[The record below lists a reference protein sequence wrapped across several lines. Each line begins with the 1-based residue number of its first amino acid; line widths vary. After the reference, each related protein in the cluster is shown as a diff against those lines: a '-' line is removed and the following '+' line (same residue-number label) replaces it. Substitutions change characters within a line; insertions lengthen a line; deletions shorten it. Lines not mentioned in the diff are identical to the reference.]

1 MEEYARV
8 MFLVMYVAPVLT
20 FAYLSIK
27 IGGELN
33 RQDVTTD
40 MRPSELSFEL
50 RAQRYMSLIVSMTAI
65 AWLPL
70 NVTSLMQFGLTE
82 EKCGQT
88 NTYDIMY
95 AVLIWIAFTHTLTT
109 PLLALRL
116 IDYDAVKPS
125 YFTVQY
131 FRQHLQEWRTSVRRA
146 MTSELVQSG
155 RTSISE
161 EAVKFNGRMEEYCW
175 RDPNSNR

>member
-20 FAYLSIK
+20 FAYTSIK

-33 RQDVTTD
+33 RQDGVAD
-40 MRPSELSFEL
+40 MRPNDMHLEL
-50 RAQRYMSLIVSMTAI
+50 RAQRYMSLIVAMTAI

-70 NVTSLMQFGLTE
+70 NLTSLMQFGLIE
-82 EKCGQT
+82 DECGQT
-88 NTYDIMY
+88 NAYDFMY

-116 IDYDAVKPS
+116 IDHDAAVPGYLS
-125 YFTVQY
+125 VQY
-131 FRQHLQEWRTSVRRA
+131 LREHLQEWRSSVRRA
-146 MTSELVQSG
+146 VIASPVQNASPD
-155 RTSISE
+155 E
-161 EAVKFNGRMEEYCW
+161 NAKFNGRMEEYCW
-175 RDPNSNR
+175 RAAN